1 MKIAGIISLVLALPF
16 ADLSREYDWAIPMLI
31 GSLIIA
37 CITFW
42 VDYRENLVQL
52 LWEVTVDIDEKIRAA
67 IDRSRAD
74 KAIEINYVGLSAYLW
89 EALGKRQGYDDVIE
103 KMFFK

>member
-1 MKIAGIISLVLALPF
+1 M
-16 ADLSREYDWAIPMLI
+16 
-31 GSLIIA
+31 
-37 CITFW
+37 
-42 VDYRENLVQL
+42 
-52 LWEVTVDIDEKIRAA
+52 DIDEKIRAA